1 MRINTRAS
9 ATAKLPRTFEGAVAK
24 RITPEQELRRSV
36 MANMLFEGTFYES
49 GVSIAERI
57 ASLIPKV
64 KPETVARI
72 AREARTEFK
81 LRHVPLLL
89 VREMARGTAEA
100 RRLVADTLFDIIQ
113 RPDELTEFVAIYW
126 KDKRQSLSAQVKK
139 GLARA
144 FGKFNEYSLAKYNR
158 DGAVK
163 LRDVLFLSHAK
174 PKDKEQEALFKKVVD
189 NQLQTPDTWEVAL
202 SGGADKKEAFT
213 RLISERK
220 LGALAML
227 RNLRNMQTAGVAEDV
242 IRTGLLT
249 MNVERVLPFR
259 FISAAKYAPKF
270 EPELEQAM
278 FKCLEGQ
285 QKLAGKTA
293 LLVDTSGSME
303 GQISG
308 KSDLSRFEAAAAL
321 AILLRE
327 ICEQV
332 VVWDFSNTP
341 VLIPARRGFALRDA
355 MNAAAEWSGTYT
367 ENAKKAADREGYD
380 RIIILTDEQSHQSLS
395 NPNGKGYV
403 INVAAY
409 KNGVGYGAWNH
420 IDGWSEAVID
430 YIQQYET
437 LEQ

>member
-227 RNLRNMQTAGVAEDV
+227 RNLRNMQTAGVDESV
-242 IRTGLLT
+242 IRQGLLG
-249 MNVERVLPFR
+249 MNIERVLPFR

-285 QKLAGKTA
+285 QKLAGKTV
-293 LLVDTSGSME
+293 LMVDVSGSMTSA
-303 GQISG
+303 ISS
-308 KSDLSRFEAAAAL
+308 KSDLSRIDAANGL
-321 AILLRE
+321 AILIRE
-327 ICEQV
+327 ICESAV
-332 VVWDFSNTP
+332 VYTFATRPILV
-341 VLIPARRGFALRDA
+341 PARRGFALRDA
-355 MNAAAEWSGTYT
+355 IMKQFGGCTNT
-367 ENAKKAADREGYD
+367 EIAKQEADREGYD
-380 RIIILTDEQSHQSLS
+380 RLIILTDEQSHQALS
-395 NPNGKGYV
+395 NPKGKGYV